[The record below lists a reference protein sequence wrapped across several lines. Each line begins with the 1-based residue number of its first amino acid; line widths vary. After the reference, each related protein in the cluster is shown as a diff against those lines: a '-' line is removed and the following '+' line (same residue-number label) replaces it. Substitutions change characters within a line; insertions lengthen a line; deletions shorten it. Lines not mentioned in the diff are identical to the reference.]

1 MKRTYRTTNWSAYNA
16 ALKARGSLTL
26 WLDPQ
31 MTWAGRST
39 GRRGRRPGFS
49 DEAIQCCLTFKGMFG
64 LSLRQTV
71 GFVESLFCLAGL
83 DWAVPDY
90 STLSRRQGQLTV
102 VIPARAFASGLVL
115 LVDSTGV
122 KVSGEGEWKTRQ
134 YGATYR
140 RRWLKVHLGVDAQ
153 TLEIRAIGVTNN
165 SLGDASI
172 LPEFLDQLPG
182 EERLVSVCA
191 DGAYDTRNCHE
202 AIAQKSAQAMI
213 PPRNNARLWKEGTPG
228 ALTRHPLVHCVRT
241 LRAKGWKR
249 LSGYHRRSRI
259 EAKMRCFKLLGERLS
274 ARDFDRQVAE
284 VHLRAVILN
293 RFTHLGTPL
302 SVRL

>member
-1 MKRTYRTTNWSAYNA
+1 
-16 ALKARGSLTL
+16 
-26 WLDPQ
+26 
-31 MTWAGRST
+31 
-39 GRRGRRPGFS
+39 
-49 DEAIQCCLTFKGMFG
+49 MFG

-102 VIPARAFASGLVL
+102 VIPARASASGLAL

-140 RRWLKVHLGVDAQ
+140 RRWLKVHLEVDTQ

-165 SLGDASI
+165 SVGDASI
-172 LPEFLDQLPG
+172 LPELLDQLPG

-249 LSGYHRRSRI
+249 LSGYHRRRRI

-293 RFTHLGTPL
+293 RFTHLRTPL
-302 SVRL
+302 SVPL